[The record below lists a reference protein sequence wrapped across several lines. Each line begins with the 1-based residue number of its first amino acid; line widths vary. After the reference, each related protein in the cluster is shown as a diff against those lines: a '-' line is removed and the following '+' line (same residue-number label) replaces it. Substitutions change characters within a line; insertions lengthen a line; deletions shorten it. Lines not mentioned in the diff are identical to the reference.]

1 MIIGHL
7 AKFILAGFKAL
18 SQIIAKGQDLNKIFQ
33 QQLKENLLLPATI
46 AILALDPLKDA
57 GALNQKGNNTQNIII
72 LPILNKLDLGEF
84 EVILLLVLVGR
95 GQQGMLVGRL
105 ELLG

>member
-7 AKFILAGFKAL
+7 SKFILAGLKAL

-33 QQLKENLLLPATI
+33 QQLQQNLLLPATI
-46 AILALDPLKDA
+46 AILALDPLKDPC
-57 GALNQKGNNTQNIII
+57 ALNQKGNNAQNIII
-72 LPILNKLDLGEF
+72 LPILNELDFGEF
-84 EVILLLVLVGR
+84 EVILLLVFVGR
-95 GQQGMLVGRL
+95 GQQGMLVGGF